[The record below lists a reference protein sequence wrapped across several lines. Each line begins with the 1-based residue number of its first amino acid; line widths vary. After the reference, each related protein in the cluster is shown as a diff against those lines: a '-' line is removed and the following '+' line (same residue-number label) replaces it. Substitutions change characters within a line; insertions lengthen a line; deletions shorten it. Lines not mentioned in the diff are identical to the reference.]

1 MQLGKRSCVAL
12 AAVALRTSG
21 FPVVVE
27 VRRPQPPGN
36 STLLTVTLCLHFT
49 LTDNL
54 WFTTVV
60 KGGEAAV
67 VSTGVRGERCHLML
81 QNAATICVKSQVCS
95 WGGRLHIDRHVRDD
109 VVCARTRR
117 RRDAPLS
124 RCPVHAA
131 ASRSPSR
138 PAEQRHRWRW
148 LRGGCRSS
156 SARAP
161 DRCRAGSESPPRSD
175 SAPGPGRR

>member
-95 WGGRLHIDRHVRDD
+95 WSGRLHIDRHVRDD
-109 VVCARTRR
+109 VVCVWAGRR
-117 RRDAPLS
+117 RGVSLS
-124 RCPVHAA
+124 LALFTLPHHGVHLVQQSSGVA
-131 ASRSPSR
+131 
-138 PAEQRHRWRW
+138 
-148 LRGGCRSS
+148 GGGWICVGV
-156 SARAP
+156 AVIV
-161 DRCRAGSESPPRSD
+161 E
-175 SAPGPGRR
+175 RRR